1 MKGGSTMP
9 VTLKDIA
16 KRAGVTSATVS
27 MVINNKPNISQ
38 TTRKKVLSIAK
49 ELNYYP
55 NVIAR
60 GLATKRSNAIGVI
73 VPNLASSFV
82 VRVLQGIKSTNRDL
96 NYTVLLFDTIG
107 QKESEAQLFQR
118 LARERRIDG
127 VILISATVTDEE
139 LNVFAEESVPG
150 IVVARQCDK
159 IDCVYVNNEQG
170 AKDAVNYLISKG
182 HSVIACVVSAKLG
195 LPMEER
201 LSGYRKSLAE
211 KAIPFRQEL
220 VFSVD
225 EDNMNDGAA
234 IFAKLKAI
242 QPAVTAVFVPAGD
255 MVAIGIL
262 KEAKKNGLRV
272 PEDLAVVGYD
282 DLPAAEVI
290 EPSLTTVR
298 QPKLEMGD
306 YAINMIV
313 DKIEGREAGLKQKEL
328 PTKLIVRESA

>member
-1 MKGGSTMP
+1 MP

-27 MVINNKPNISQ
+27 MVINNKPNISEE
-38 TTRKKVLSIAK
+38 TRKRVMKIAK

-60 GLATKRSNAIGVI
+60 GLATRRSNAIGVI

-96 NYTVLLFDTIG
+96 DYTVLLFDTVG
-107 QKESEAQLFQR
+107 QRESESQLFQR
-118 LARERRIDG
+118 LSRERRIDG
-127 VILISATVTDEE
+127 VILISSTVTDDE
-139 LNVFAEESVPG
+139 LNIFRDESVPSM
-150 IVVARQCDK
+150 VVARKCTTL
-159 IDCVYVNNEQG
+159 DCVYVNNEQG
-170 AKDAVNYLISKG
+170 ARDAADYLIGKG
-182 HSVIACVVSAKLG
+182 HSVIACVGSAKLG

-201 LSGYRKSLAE
+201 LAGYRASLA
-211 KAIPFRQEL
+211 AHGVPFRQEL
-220 VFSVD
+220 MITVDDDGMADGVAVF
-225 EDNMNDGAA
+225 EKIRA
-234 IFAKLKAI
+234 L
-242 QPAVTAVFVPAGD
+242 QPAPTAVFVPAGD
-255 MVAIGIL
+255 MVAIGII
-262 KEAKKNGLRV
+262 KEAKKQERRV
-272 PEDLAVVGYD
+272 PQDLAIVGYD

-313 DKIEGREAGLKQKEL
+313 DKIEGRESGLKQKEL
-328 PTKLIVRESA
+328 PTKFIIRESA

>member
-1 MKGGSTMP
+1 MP

-38 TTRKKVLSIAK
+38 TTRKKVLKIAK

-107 QKESEAQLFQR
+107 QRESESQLFQR

-127 VILISATVTDEE
+127 VILISSTVTGEE
-139 LNVFAEESVPG
+139 LNIFSEESVPS
-150 IVVARQCDK
+150 IVVARKSDT

-170 AKDAVNYLISKG
+170 AKDATDYLVSKG
-182 HSVIACVVSAKLG
+182 HTSIACVSSSKLG
-195 LPMEER
+195 LPMDER
-201 LSGYRKSLAE
+201 ISGYQKSLAE
-211 KAIPFRQEL
+211 HAIPFRQEL
-220 VFSVD
+220 LFTVDDDSMADGTNVFD
-225 EDNMNDGAA
+225 
-234 IFAKLKAI
+234 KLKAI
-242 QPAVTAVFVPAGD
+242 QPAPTAIFVPAGD
-255 MVAIGIL
+255 MVAIGIM
-262 KEAKKNGLRV
+262 KEAKKQGAQV
-272 PEDLAVVGYD
+272 PGNLAIVGYD

-313 DKIEGREAGLKQKEL
+313 DKIEGRESGLKQKEL
-328 PTKLIVRESA
+328 PTKFIIRESA